1 LIIAGQAMGIFKGKR
16 KRGLVLSL
24 NRRKR
29 SIRCCTSV
37 FPSPSPLFKKIKH
50 EIASPLSNIPRPFRR
65 ELSISKYISPL
76 KSESPEKSR
85 RKLDLE
91 NDQNNM
97 EENISNDLFDLDNIS
112 TIQEEVEDSE
122 YMSSILSILPD
133 VLNEL
138 SMVHKKDYFIKLLE
152 SIKEGKLPLNNIAFE
167 LFLDVVNW
175 FSNDDTRAMRY
186 SPSTLKKNLLG

>member
-24 NRRKR
+24 NLRKR
-29 SIRCCTSV
+29 SIRCCISV
-37 FPSPSPLFKKIKH
+37 SPSPSPLLKKLKH
-50 EIASPLSNIPRPFRR
+50 AIASPLSNTPRLFRR
-65 ELSISKYISPL
+65 ELFISKYISPL

-85 RKLDLE
+85 RKLDFK
-91 NDQNNM
+91 NYQNNM
-97 EENISNDLFDLDNIS
+97 EESISDDLFDLGMIS
-112 TIQEEVEDSE
+112 TIQEEVKDSDD
-122 YMSSILSILPD
+122 MSSIFSILPD

-138 SMVHKKDYFIKLLE
+138 SKVHKKDSFIKLLE

-175 FSNDDTRAMRY
+175 FSNDDTRAIRY
-186 SPSTLKKNLLG
+186 SP